1 MAKVTFNLKDENL
14 AENLGYFV
22 ADQPIPTVME
32 GEQVTPAQWWKEWVI
47 KNTKQAIRRG
57 KKKLTQVQIDED
69 VIT

>member
-22 ADQPIPTVME
+22 ADQPIPQSME
-32 GEQVTPAQWWKEWVI
+32 GEQMTPAQWWKAWVI
-47 KNTKQAIRRG
+47 KNTKQAIQRG